1 MFILQRGSFKMI
13 SLNSK
18 ETEIIKDNL
27 NKISKILMFGSNTQ
41 RVLALKYV
49 ITIAEII
56 NRNDVVDEVY
66 TMMWDTYNNN
76 TDKYKEEE

>member
-1 MFILQRGSFKMI
+1 MI

-27 NKISKILMFGSNTQ
+27 NEISKILMFGSNTQ

-66 TMMWDTYNNN
+66 TMIWDIYNNN
-76 TDKYKEEE
+76 TDKYK

>member
-1 MFILQRGSFKMI
+1 MFTLQRGSFKMI

-27 NKISKILMFGSNTQ
+27 NEISKILMFGSNTQ

-66 TMMWDTYNNN
+66 TMIWDIYNNN
-76 TDKYKEEE
+76 TDKYK